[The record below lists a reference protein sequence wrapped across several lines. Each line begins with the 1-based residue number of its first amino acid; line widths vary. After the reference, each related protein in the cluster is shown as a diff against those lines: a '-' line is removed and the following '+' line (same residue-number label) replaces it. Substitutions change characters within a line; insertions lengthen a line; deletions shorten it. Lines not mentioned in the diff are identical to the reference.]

1 VDITSGKLYLIEE
14 RVPLRTH
21 QLLRKELARGRASLY
36 ISKHSPGQLVAQF
49 SLDSDRGLQTQWLTP
64 RPESR
69 CIPPMNLLKFEER
82 ITEFLRL
89 NADGIVVL
97 NGLDV
102 LERWNGH
109 RPVLD
114 MIKKVHKEIGAK
126 GNFIITL
133 DPKSH
138 YQTSLN
144 ALEMTSDEV
153 VYPVFKASPIV
164 ATE

>member
-21 QLLRKELARGRASLY
+21 QLLRKELARGRAGLY
-36 ISKHSPGQLVAQF
+36 ISKHSPGQLETQF
-49 SLDSDRGLQTQWLTP
+49 VSDSDHVLQTQWLTP
-64 RPESR
+64 RPESS
-69 CIPPMNLLKFEER
+69 CIPPMNLPKFQESVKK
-82 ITEFLRL
+82 FLRL
-89 NADGIVVL
+89 NQDGIVVL

-109 RPVLD
+109 RPVLE
-114 MIKKVHKEIGAK
+114 MVKKVQKEIGAE

-138 YQTSLN
+138 HQTSLN

-153 VYPVFKASPIV
+153 VYPTFKVTPMIE
-164 ATE
+164 TE